1 MSGEMTESETLCM
14 LMFVVCFMLCAL
26 WMNVDAVV
34 LYCVVLCRAN
44 FLRRVV
50 FNSVPEFVVFLALRN
65 FVDWLASGSLWLIYL
80 EYLVL

>member
-34 LYCVVLCRAN
+34 LCCVVLCRAN

-50 FNSVPEFVVFLALRN
+50 FNSVAVAEFV
-65 FVDWLASGSLWLIYL
+65 SLLYL
-80 EYLVL
+80 LPCVTL